1 MINRFASFIAG
12 ALTLAVLFVASA
24 CAQSG
29 PLVAEPAALSVAPL
43 RIDPAYIYVC
53 NQSSAAVSV
62 IDSESLELIATVDLE
77 ALGFTANAKP
87 HHIVVEPDGS
97 FWYVSLIGAN
107 RVLKFN
113 RSNELVA
120 QAEFETP
127 GMLALH
133 PTENTMY
140 VARSMTAVN
149 PPKRM
154 GVVNREDMSIEEV
167 DVFIA
172 RPHALAVDPQGTFVF
187 AGSMSENRFI
197 TYNIETEEIALHDI
211 EGPIHAFVQFAF
223 SPDGKRLVVG
233 GELSAKFFVYD
244 VSKTPELS
252 VVKTMDM
259 RMGPWHPAFTP
270 DGRYVYIGNK
280 MADVVTVV
288 DMESL
293 EIVTVIEGEGIS
305 QPDGS
310 VVSADGRHVFVAN
323 SNLAGGHTMPM
334 PATPAAGADHS
345 AHADH
350 SNHGAMTDT
359 PAEPQPGSLVVID
372 TATNTVIK
380 TITLQHYPS
389 GLGTNARF

>member
-1 MINRFASFIAG
+1 MINRFASQLVG
-12 ALTLAVLFVASA
+12 AFVLASLFVVSA

-29 PLVAEPAALSVAPL
+29 PAVAEPAALTVAPL
-43 RIDPAYIYVC
+43 RLEPAYVYIC

-62 IDSESLELIATVDLE
+62 IDSESLELVATVDLT

-97 FWYVSLIGAN
+97 FWYVTLIGAN
-107 RVLKFN
+107 RILKFN

-133 PTENTMY
+133 PTGNTLY

-223 SPDGKRLVVG
+223 SPDGTRLVVG

-244 VSKTPELS
+244 VTKTPELS

-259 RMGPWHPAFTP
+259 RMAPWHPAFTP

-293 EIVTVIEGEGIS
+293 EIVTTIEGEGIS

-310 VVSADGRHVFVAN
+310 VVSADGRRVFVAN

-334 PATPAAGADHS
+334 PATPATGADPQ
-345 AHADH
+345 AHA
-350 SNHGAMTDT
+350 
-359 PAEPQPGSLVVID
+359 
-372 TATNTVIK
+372 
-380 TITLQHYPS
+380 
-389 GLGTNARF
+389 